1 MFKKFLIVFIIS
13 LALLPAS
20 IVFASH
26 TPLGRDGRASFIDQ
40 ASPVTLVSYTANLR
54 IRTGFT
60 SVSLSMVIRNNSAEN
75 VDFLMGMPTQYDQ
88 FSIVENLSVMIRR
101 EQLRVWIRRNTE
113 QLPQR
118 WFTWTIPLR
127 AGETVVIDTTFSIG
141 NKITPE
147 GGEVVTL
154 PLSYIGAFNGPVGN
168 LRVIADLDFHG
179 AYAFHPSPTIIPAEY
194 ARGGR
199 LSFVIDGFDIPQNDL
214 VINFIPLLSA
224 VPNYIEANA
233 PDNQEVSA
241 FLDLFLKRDFLA
253 ATESIDTFINA
264 NTAFPLRRELEFLKA
279 LAYAELGLFDQ
290 VTEMYERL
298 EHRHGFTGELSK
310 AVGQKIIYDRALM
323 LTLDNRKPEAL
334 EYLNGIEV
342 PEEGDVFSIWLRD
355 EIRRLTPP
363 PPLPPPET
371 EPKPEPQEPIA
382 ETPPVE
388 EPIDVFPI
396 SPEMII
402 IIVLAV
408 ILIIMLFIRKKQKRK
423 RRFYFS
429 KG

>member
-1 MFKKFLIVFIIS
+1 M
-13 LALLPAS
+13 
-20 IVFASH
+20 
-26 TPLGRDGRASFIDQ
+26 
-40 ASPVTLVSYTANLR
+40 
-54 IRTGFT
+54 
-60 SVSLSMVIRNNSAEN
+60 
-75 VDFLMGMPTQYDQ
+75 
-88 FSIVENLSVMIRR
+88 
-101 EQLRVWIRRNTE
+101 
-113 QLPQR
+113 
-118 WFTWTIPLR
+118 
-127 AGETVVIDTTFSIG
+127 
-141 NKITPE
+141 
-147 GGEVVTL
+147 
-154 PLSYIGAFNGPVGN
+154 
-168 LRVIADLDFHG
+168 
-179 AYAFHPSPTIIPAEY
+179 
-194 ARGGR
+194 
-199 LSFVIDGFDIPQNDL
+199 SFVIDGFDIPQNDL

-371 EPKPEPQEPIA
+371 EPKPEPQEPIV
-382 ETPPVE
+382 ETPPAA

-423 RRFYFS
+423 R
-429 KG
+429 